1 LLCFVVEERRSDGVP
16 VQFDH
21 LRRVEIERG
30 GCLFETMGN
39 VAAEI
44 RRIIGMQRDGNA
56 TA

>member
-1 LLCFVVEERRSDGVP
+1 MAFLFNSITSAGG
-16 VQFDH
+16 
-21 LRRVEIERG
+21 EIERG

-44 RRIIGMQRDGNA
+44 RRIIGVQRDGNA